1 MPVSPRRIAHST
13 NRPTSYTLER
23 IGDMAFNNCNNLNNV
38 YTYTV
43 LPINIDQNTFTNF
56 KATTLWVPFGIIFC
70 TILHHFLLKPKL
82 EHAVGNEDTVLLQ
95 GDQFLVDEGFLDA
108 VDEVVSGNRHT
119 IYECLFH
126 CFFCLITDAK
136 ISKKMKVHK
145 VVDHKLVNF

>member
-13 NRPTSYTLER
+13 N
-23 IGDMAFNNCNNLNNV
+23 NNCNNLNNV

-82 EHAVGNEDTVLLQ
+82 EHAVGDENSILLQ
-95 GDQFLVDEGFLDA
+95 GNQFLVDEGFLDA
-108 VDEVVSGNRHT
+108 VDIGFAAQR
-119 IYECLFH
+119 IG
-126 CFFCLITDAK
+126 FCYSLGGET
-136 ISKKMKVHK
+136 
-145 VVDHKLVNF
+145 

>member
-56 KATTLWVPFGIIFC
+56 QGYYPLGAIWDY
-70 TILHHFLLKPKL
+70 ILYYFTSFP
-82 EHAVGNEDTVLLQ
+82 
-95 GDQFLVDEGFLDA
+95 
-108 VDEVVSGNRHT
+108 S
-119 IYECLFH
+119 
-126 CFFCLITDAK
+126 
-136 ISKKMKVHK
+136 
-145 VVDHKLVNF
+145 

>member
-23 IGDMAFNNCNNLNNV
+23 IGDMVFNNCNNLNNV

-82 EHAVGNEDTVLLQ
+82 EHTVGDENSILLQ
-95 GDQFLVDEGFLDA
+95 GNQFLVDEGFLDA
-108 VDEVVSGNRHT
+108 VDIRFAAQRIGVGDILSG
-119 IYECLFH
+119 E
-126 CFFCLITDAK
+126 A
-136 ISKKMKVHK
+136 
-145 VVDHKLVNF
+145 